1 MSSFGVI
8 NFSLVTQGFSPII
21 VPAFVSEGAKA
32 AKRLSDRLFADRG
45 QFDQLEKAVCFYW
58 VERGILSGL
67 L

>member
-45 QFDQLEKAVCFYW
+45 QFD
-58 VERGILSGL
+58 
-67 L
+67 